1 MDADID
7 TPSTEDQLVGG
18 GLKEDLNLGPGEL
31 RSQMG

>member
-7 TPSTEDQLVGG
+7 TPSTEDQLGG
-18 GLKEDLNLGPGEL
+18 RLKEDLNLGPGEL